1 MCVKK
6 NKIRAGKGSVC
17 FYGDYILLFIPLF
30 QLLDFE
36 FQGNYIAK
44 QQQLH
49 IKTKFSSKKTFSFLN
64 KARVRSWDVH
74 LVLYSSLHWK
84 LSLSFFFRHLSPEDR
99 VLNLI
104 IIGETVKIECSLQKY
119 ALLESSPRVRKEML
133 FLDFHGWII
142 SKSLVF
148 KKKRLG
154 FSSYF
159 RASGIAF
166 TFALQRHFSGQ
177 AEKKGVID
185 INLAFQQILEDFSL
199 LLPLRAMPSFLCWLW
214 ATGVRHLKAEIEII
228 R

>member
-1 MCVKK
+1 M
-6 NKIRAGKGSVC
+6 
-17 FYGDYILLFIPLF
+17 LFILLF

-36 FQGNYIAK
+36 FQGSYIVK

-49 IKTKFSSKKTFSFLN
+49 IKIKFSSKKTFSFLN
-64 KARVRSWDVH
+64 KTRVRSWDVH

-104 IIGETVKIECSLQKY
+104 IIGETVKIVCSLQKY
-119 ALLESSPRVRKEML
+119 ALLECTPRVRKEML

-148 KKKRLG
+148 KKKKKLG

-159 RASGIAF
+159 RASGITF

-177 AEKKGVID
+177 AEKNRSDRHKPSISTD
-185 INLAFQQILEDFSL
+185 FRRFFPSAPIESNAFLPVLIVSNRSQTLESWD
-199 LLPLRAMPSFLCWLW
+199 RNN
-214 ATGVRHLKAEIEII
+214 
-228 R
+228 

>member
-1 MCVKK
+1 MCKK
-6 NKIRAGKGSVC
+6 KKIRAGKGSVC
-17 FYGDYILLFIPLF
+17 FYGDYILLFILLF

-36 FQGNYIAK
+36 FQGSYIAK

-49 IKTKFSSKKTFSFLN
+49 IKIKFSSKKTFSFLN

-119 ALLESSPRVRKEML
+119 ALLECTPRVRKEML

-148 KKKRLG
+148 KKKDWV
-154 FSSYF
+154 FQVI
-159 RASGIAF
+159 SGPQGLPLLLLYKD
-166 TFALQRHFSGQ
+166 TSLDKL
-177 AEKKGVID
+177 KKTGVID

>member
-1 MCVKK
+1 M
-6 NKIRAGKGSVC
+6 
-17 FYGDYILLFIPLF
+17 LFILLF

-36 FQGNYIAK
+36 FQGSYIVK

-49 IKTKFSSKKTFSFLN
+49 IKIKFSSKKTFSFLN
-64 KARVRSWDVH
+64 KTRVRSWDVH
-74 LVLYSSLHWK
+74 LVLCSSLHWK

-104 IIGETVKIECSLQKY
+104 IIGETVKIECSLRKY
-119 ALLESSPRVRKEML
+119 ALLECTPRVRKEML

-142 SKSLVF
+142 SKSLVL
-148 KKKRLG
+148 KKKDWV
-154 FSSYF
+154 FQVI
-159 RASGIAF
+159 SGPQGLPLLLLYKD
-166 TFALQRHFSGQ
+166 TSLDKL
-177 AEKKGVID
+177 KKTGVID

-214 ATGVRHLKAEIEII
+214 ATGVRHLKAETEII